1 MSQHL
6 DFDYNIFDVVE
17 TQADKK
23 RIARN
28 TLFLYGR
35 MLIVLAVSLFTQRVV
50 LDKLGASDYGI
61 YAAVGGVVAMLG
73 FLNGTLSTGTSRFL
87 TFELGTGNIDKL
99 KNTFSTAFYS
109 HLILSLIVAAILLTG
124 GIWFVEHKLIIPSER
139 LNAAVWVLVISVFTT
154 IVSITQVPYG
164 SVIIAHE
171 NMSIYAYIGL
181 FEAAAKLGIVYLLS
195 LVSWDKLIF
204 YAALIAIVQLIV
216 AMFNR
221 FYCIHRYDE
230 SHLQKRFDKSVF
242 KEMMSF
248 SAWSLIANV
257 SQVLGTQGLTVV
269 MNMFFN
275 PVIIAAQQIGNSINA
290 AIYQFRNNFV
300 TAINP
305 QIIKLY
311 AVGEYTE
318 SRKLTLESSIY
329 VFDLMLFLSLPVIV
343 LMEPI
348 LNLWLVEVP
357 DYAVIFG
364 QWILGSH
371 LFGTYAMMLYT
382 PMMASRRLKE
392 NSYATVFV
400 TIFGVVA
407 LYLILK
413 AGGSVMWVQYFTLI
427 TTLLYSFV
435 VKPIIVC
442 KYIPDYKWKDLV
454 INTWQ
459 MVKVSIIPV
468 AISVLIYK
476 YWEVSGFW
484 IIILQAIIIMFT
496 VGLSSLVFMDKL
508 MRKKLFNMV
517 KSKIHIRG

>member
-1 MSQHL
+1 M
-6 DFDYNIFDVVE
+6 VE

-23 RIARN
+23 RIAKN
-28 TLFLYGR
+28 TLFLYMR
-35 MLIVLAVSLFTQRVV
+35 MLIVMAVSLFTQRVV

-87 TFELGTGNIDKL
+87 TFEQGKGDIDRL

-109 HLILSLIVAAILLTG
+109 HLILSIIVVAILLSG
-124 GIWFVEHKLIIPSER
+124 GIWFVEHKLIIPSDR
-139 LNAAVWVLVISVFTT
+139 LDAAVWVLIISVFTT
-154 IVSITQVPYG
+154 FVSITQVPYT

-181 FEAAAKLGIVYLLS
+181 FEAAAKLGIVYLLILAS
-195 LVSWDKLIF
+195 VDKLIF
-204 YAALIAIVQLIV
+204 YASLLALIQVLV
-216 AMFNR
+216 ALFYR
-221 FYCIHRYDE
+221 FYCVRHYEE
-230 SHLQKRFDKSVF
+230 SHLLKRFDKPIF
-242 KEMMSF
+242 KDMMSF
-248 SAWSLIANV
+248 SSWSLIANV

-275 PVIIAAQQIGNSINA
+275 PVIIAAQQIGNQINA
-290 AIYQFRNNFV
+290 AIYHFRSNFV

-311 AVGEYTE
+311 AVEQYEE
-318 SRKLTLESSIY
+318 SRKLTLETSIY
-329 VFDLMLFLSLPVIV
+329 VYDLMLFLSLPVIV

-357 DYAVIFG
+357 EYAVIFG
-364 QWILGSH
+364 QWILGAH
-371 LFGTYAMMLYT
+371 LFGTYALMLYT
-382 PMMASRRLKE
+382 PMMASGRLKE

-407 LYLILK
+407 LYFILR
-413 AGGSVMWVQYFTLI
+413 AGGGVMWVQYFTLI
-427 TTLLYSFV
+427 STLLYSYV

-442 KYIPDYKWKDLV
+442 KYIPDYRWKDLLV
-454 INTWQ
+454 NTWQ

-476 YWEVSGFW
+476 YWEVSGSW
-484 IIILQAIIIMFT
+484 IMILQAIIIMFT
-496 VGLSSLVFMDKL
+496 VGVSSLVFMDKL
-508 MRKKLFNMV
+508 MRQKLLYIV
-517 KSKIHIRG
+517 KSKLHISK

>member
-1 MSQHL
+1 M
-6 DFDYNIFDVVE
+6 VE
-17 TQADKK
+17 TQADKR
-23 RIARN
+23 RIAKN
-28 TLFLYGR
+28 TLYMYLR
-35 MLIVLAVSLFTQRVV
+35 MLIVMAVSLFTQRVV

-87 TFELGTGNIDKL
+87 TFELGKCNKEKL
-99 KNTFSTAFYS
+99 KSTFSTAFYS
-109 HLILSLIVAAILLTG
+109 HLILSIIVAVILLTG

-154 IVSITQVPYG
+154 FVSITQVPYS

-181 FEAAAKLGIVYLLS
+181 FEAAAKLGIVYLLT
-195 LVSWDKLIF
+195 LTSWDKLIY
-204 YAALIAIVQLIV
+204 YAVLIAMVHIAV

-221 FYCIHRYDE
+221 FYCIRHYDE
-230 SHLQKRFDKSVF
+230 SHLQNRFDKSIF

-269 MNMFFN
+269 MNMFFS
-275 PVIIAAQQIGNSINA
+275 PVIIAAQQIGNTINN
-290 AIYQFRNNFV
+290 AINHFRNNFV

-318 SRKLTLESSIY
+318 SRKLTFETSIY
-329 VFDLMLFLSLPVIV
+329 VYELMLLLSLPVIV

-357 DYAVIFG
+357 EYTVVFG

-371 LFGTYAMMLYT
+371 LFGTYALMLYT
-382 PMMASRRLKE
+382 PMMASGRLKE
-392 NSYATVFV
+392 NSYASVFV

-407 LYLILK
+407 LYFILD
-413 AGGSVMWVQYFTLI
+413 AGGSVMWVQYLTLT
-427 TTLLYSFV
+427 TTLLYSYV

-442 KYIPDYKWKDLV
+442 KYIQDYRWKDLV

-459 MVKVSIIPV
+459 MVKVSLFPV
-468 AISVLIYK
+468 AVSVLVYFF
-476 YWEVSGFW
+476 WEVSGFW
-484 IIILQAIIIMFT
+484 IMVLQAIVIMLT
-496 VGLSSLVFMDKL
+496 VCVSSLVFMDKL
-508 MRKKLFNMV
+508 MRQKLFNIV
-517 KSKIHIRG
+517 KSRLHIK